1 MIARLLQEIRCSGT
15 KDSNELK
22 SVTGQDF
29 SPSAESILSMSMFSD
44 PEIEFLKS
52 QWVCR
57 IATVSPEGW
66 PHNVPVGFVFDG
78 KAFYITSDP
87 GNKKLKNMARNNK
100 VCLIIDVPKSP
111 RRAIMVQGLATLAEH
126 GEEFERITEYISK
139 EKGWKKWKEGE
150 QVAVSIEPTKKLSWG
165 IE

>member
-1 MIARLLQEIRCSGT
+1 
-15 KDSNELK
+15 
-22 SVTGQDF
+22 
-29 SPSAESILSMSMFSD
+29 MFSNA
-44 PEIEFLKS
+44 EIEFLKS

-66 PHNVPVGFVFDG
+66 PHNVPVGFAFDG

-87 GNKKLKNMARNNK
+87 GAKKLKNMTANNK
-100 VCLIIDVPKSP
+100 VCLIIDVPQKP

-126 GEEFERITEYISK
+126 GEEFRRINEYLSE

-165 IE
+165 IKQSAT